1 MGAFAS
7 GDHGT
12 VLHFKKLRLSGFK
25 SFVEPTT
32 LDIDPGLTGVV
43 GPNGCG
49 KSNLVEALKWVMGE
63 TSAKQ
68 MRGGDMDDVIFSGTD
83 KRPARNV
90 AEVVLTLDNSGRNAP
105 QQFDEADDLEVARR
119 IEREKGSLYR
129 INGQDMRARDVQLL
143 FADQATGSR
152 STALVSQGKIGAVIA
167 AKPKERRTLLEEAAG
182 IRGLHSRRHE
192 AELRLKAAE
201 TNLERLDDIL
211 VTLDAQMNGLK
222 KQARQATRYRNL
234 SDLIRTAEATLFH
247 LRWIAAE
254 ADLEKQRAGLTEI
267 EAEVTRLSVLV
278 SEAGTEQAAAAA
290 DIPELRDAEARAA
303 AGLQRLVIAREGL
316 DEEERRIEAQV
327 ADTQQRIEETVADVT
342 REQSLISDAAAANE
356 RLTEERNGII
366 AMRDGEEEN
375 RAKAKQDLSVA
386 GDEVSNLEGALNTLT
401 QRVAENEAR
410 RGALERRIAD
420 FESRAERLA
429 NRAQELRN
437 EHARLEADAP
447 EAEALAD
454 AERDAERQGTALND
468 AQQILTDAEAA
479 RAAAEQTREAARQ
492 RLNEARDAATK
503 LEAERSALNK
513 VLDTGDPD
521 MFPPLIDALSVQPG
535 METALG
541 TAVGEDIEAPID
553 EAAPI
558 HWRNLPPMTD
568 APALPFGATPLSQFV
583 QAPPAMA
590 RRLAQIG
597 VVDDSETAKRLSAD
611 LKVGQRL
618 VTRDGGLWRWDG
630 FTASAGA
637 PTAAARR
644 LEQRNRLREL
654 DAQAA
659 GLNAALQEA
668 DRASE
673 AARAAFEQANSAEQD
688 ARTGLRNAETAL
700 REIRDRMSALK
711 EKMAAHNTR
720 LGAVAEQIAGLDGD
734 LSEANGQLTESR
746 EERAQLPDIEGDKA
760 DIDAKRTEL
769 AEKRQHLMECRARH
783 DEIERMARERQQR
796 LEAIER
802 EVKSW
807 ADRGAQSSSRLEE
820 LTARRA
826 ELDQTRAQLA
836 DMPAELNRRRNA
848 LLSEIETAEQAR
860 KEAAD
865 KLQTAETRLTEADRA
880 LRSAEANL
888 GQAREGRVRAEGAV
902 EHAMQVCHAIAERVD
917 DRLEARPDQ
926 LFEIAG
932 LDPEKPLPPLEDT
945 ERKVE
950 RLQRE
955 RETMGPVN
963 LRAEQEMNELTEQ
976 IETLTTEREDLTQ
989 AIDKL
994 RRGINEL
1001 NREGRQRLLASFA
1014 EVNQHF
1020 QTLFTKL
1027 FGGGQ
1032 AHLELTEAD
1041 DPLDAGLE
1049 IMASPPGK
1057 KMQNLTLLSG
1067 GEQAL
1072 TALSLLFAV
1081 FLVNPAPIC
1090 VLDEVDA
1097 PLDDANV
1104 DRFCSML
1111 EEMSK
1116 TESTRFLVITHH
1128 RMTMARMHRL
1138 YGVTMSERGVSQL
1151 VSVDLQKAEEIRQTA

>member
-1 MGAFAS
+1 M
-7 GDHGT
+7 
-12 VLHFKKLRLSGFK
+12 LHFKKLRLSGFK

-32 LDIDPGLTGVV
+32 LEIDAGLTGVV

-90 AEVVLTLDNSGRNAP
+90 AEVVLTLDNRGKNAP
-105 QQFDEADDLEVARR
+105 MQFNEADDLEVARR

-129 INGQDMRARDVQLL
+129 INGQDQRARDVQLL

-254 ADLEKQRAGLTEI
+254 ADLDKQRAGLSEI
-267 EAEVTRLSVLV
+267 EAEVNRIAVLV
-278 SEAGTEQAAAAA
+278 AEASTEQAEAAA
-290 DIPELRDAEARAA
+290 DIPELRETEARAA
-303 AGLQRLVIAREGL
+303 AALQRLVIARESL
-316 DEEERRIEAQV
+316 DEEERRLEAQV

-342 REQSLISDAAAANE
+342 REESLISDAAAANE
-356 RLTEERNGII
+356 RLTAERESII
-366 AMRDGEEEN
+366 AMRDGEQEN
-375 RAKAKQDLSVA
+375 RKQAASDLEAA
-386 GDEVSNLEGALNTLT
+386 GTAVSELEGALNTLT
-401 QRVAENEAR
+401 QQVAESEAR
-410 RGALERRIAD
+410 ANAFQRRVSD

-429 NRAQELRN
+429 GRAAQLRE
-437 EHARLEADAP
+437 EHTRLEADAP
-447 EAEALAD
+447 EADALAD
-454 AERDAERQGTALND
+454 AERDAARQETDLAEAGQTLANAETARG
-468 AQQILTDAEAA
+468 DAEQA
-479 RAAAEQTREAARQ
+479 REAARQ
-492 RLNEARDAATK
+492 RLNETRDAATK
-503 LEAERSALNK
+503 LEAERTALNRL
-513 VLDTGDPD
+513 LDTGDPD
-521 MFPPLIDALSVQPG
+521 MFPPLIDALNVEPG
-535 METALG
+535 LETALG
-541 TAVGEDIEAPID
+541 AAVGDDLEAPID

-558 HWRNLPPMTD
+558 HWRNLPPMAD
-568 APALPFGATPLSQFV
+568 APSLPAGATPLNQWV

-590 RRLAQIG
+590 RCLSQIG
-597 VVDDSETAKRLSAD
+597 VVDNAETANRLMAE
-611 LKVGQRL
+611 LRVGQRL

-630 FTASAGA
+630 FTAGAEA

-654 DAQAA
+654 DAQAVGA
-659 GLNAALQEA
+659 NAALA
-668 DRASE
+668 DAEQASE
-673 AARAAFEQANSAEQD
+673 AARAVFDEANAKVQTL
-688 ARTGLRNAETAL
+688 RTQVRDAETAL
-700 REIRDRMSALK
+700 RETQKRMSSLK
-711 EKMAAHNTR
+711 EKMAAHNSR
-720 LGAVAEQIAGLDGD
+720 LGALAEQITGADAD
-734 LSEANGQLTESR
+734 YAEVSGQLAEAR
-746 EERAQLPDIEGDKA
+746 EERAQLPDIAGDKQR
-760 DIDAKRTEL
+760 IESGRTEL

-783 DEIERMARERQQR
+783 DEIERMAREREQR
-796 LEAIER
+796 LLAIER
-802 EVKSW
+802 EVQSW
-807 ADRGAQSSSRLEE
+807 AGRDKQSKARLEE

-836 DMPAELNRRRNA
+836 DMPNELNRRRNA

-860 KEAAD
+860 KDASDKLTTAEARLAEAD
-865 KLQTAETRLTEADRA
+865 KA
-880 LRSAEANL
+880 LRSSEATL
-888 GQAREGRVRAEGAV
+888 AAAREGRVRAEGAV
-902 EHAMQVCHAIAERVD
+902 EQAMQTCHAIAERVD
-917 DRLEARPDQ
+917 DRLECRPDQ

-932 LDPEKPLPPLEDT
+932 LSADKPLPGLDET

-976 IETLTTEREDLTQ
+976 IETLNTERDDLIQ

-1014 EVNQHF
+1014 EVNEHF
-1020 QTLFTKL
+1020 QVLFAKL

-1032 AHLELTEAD
+1032 AHLELTESD

-1081 FLVNPAPIC
+1081 FLTNPAPIC

-1111 EEMSK
+1111 EHMAKS
-1116 TESTRFLVITHH
+1116 ESTRFLVITHH
-1128 RMTMARMHRL
+1128 RMTMARMDRL
-1138 YGVTMSERGVSQL
+1138 YGVTMQERGVSQL